1 MPTFYSLPLMNP
13 CDSTTFIL
21 QYALFVPRRKSK
33 GAIVMGLSVHPSF
46 RLSVHLSVHLSL
58 DTILSSQLLHFS
70 RDFDEIIQLLFP

>member
-33 GAIVMGLSVHPSF
+33 GAIVMGSSVHPSIHPSI
-46 RLSVHLSVHLSL
+46 LPSVRPSVSPSVLRHNLIFA
-58 DTILSSQLLHFS
+58 TPILFKG
-70 RDFDEIIQLLFP
+70 F